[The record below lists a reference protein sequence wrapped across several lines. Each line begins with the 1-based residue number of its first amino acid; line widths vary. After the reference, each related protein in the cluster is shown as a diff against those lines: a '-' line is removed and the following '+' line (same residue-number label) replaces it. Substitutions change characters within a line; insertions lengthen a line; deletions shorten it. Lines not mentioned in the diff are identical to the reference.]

1 METFG
6 ELKPLAFKLFK
17 QPHQNRPVEK
27 LNKSLVNNK
36 VDQNLSLD
44 DESHIDHDSFD
55 YGEIG
60 IIIEREFAFETRQNN
75 AVKLLT
81 RNIVGTFKMC
91 NQDYSFEET
100 MKPRRELTLPTE
112 GRYIMILYR
121 FN

>member
-6 ELKPLAFKLFK
+6 ELKPLAFKQFK
-17 QPHQNRPVEK
+17 QPPQNTPAEK
-27 LNKSLVNNK
+27 ENKLLLNNL
-36 VDQNLSLD
+36 DQNLSLD
-44 DESHIDHDSFD
+44 EESHIDHDSFD

-60 IIIEREFAFETRQNN
+60 IIIEREFAFQTRENN

-91 NQDYSFEET
+91 KQNYSFEET
-100 MKPRRELTLPTE
+100 MKPRRELTMPTE
-112 GRYIMILYR
+112 GRYILFLYR